1 MRVLIVEEDDNNV
14 ALITRMIGR
23 IEQCSVLVYAEPAAV
38 VGEINN
44 LDFDL
49 ALISYGPHGRGLA
62 LTMRI
67 REIKKHAQVPVVV
80 MTSRLERPEVR
91 VDAFEVG
98 ATDILTTPLEPA
110 EFRVR
115 IRNLLQVRE
124 AQLVS
129 ANRADWLKA
138 EVTRATE
145 TLKAR
150 ERELVLRLCRAVEY
164 HDAETGDHIGRMA
177 RYCHLVAQEL
187 GFPEETCEFLQLAAH
202 MHDVGKI
209 AVDSTI
215 LRKPA
220 RLTAEERIAMERH
233 TLFGEKI
240 LEGSSSPL
248 IQLAA
253 IIAASHHE
261 KWDGSG
267 YPRQLRGADIPIAGR
282 IAAVADVFDA
292 LTSRRRY
299 KQDWSIEEAFRYL
312 IEHRGR
318 HFDPACVD
326 ALLRRRQEIE
336 AICSGHGDAVMAA

>member
-1 MRVLIVEEDDNNV
+1 MRVLIVEEDENNV

-23 IEQCSVLVYAEPAAV
+23 IEQCSVVVYPEPAAV
-38 VGEINN
+38 VGELHN

-49 ALISYGPHGRGLA
+49 ALVSYGPHGRGLA
-62 LTMRI
+62 LTMRL
-67 REIKKHAQVPVVV
+67 REIKKHAPVPVVI
-80 MTSRLERPEVR
+80 MTSRLDRPEVR

-98 ATDILTTPLEPA
+98 ATDVLTTPLEPA

-115 IRNLLQVRE
+115 IRNLLQVRD
-124 AQLVS
+124 AQLAL
-129 ANRADWLKA
+129 ANRTEWLKA

-145 TLKAR
+145 KLKAR

-177 RYCHLVAQEL
+177 RYCYVIAQEL

-202 MHDVGKI
+202 MHDIGKLGVSS
-209 AVDSTI
+209 AI

-220 RLTAEERIAMERH
+220 RLTAEERIEMEQH

-267 YPRQLRGADIPIAGR
+267 YPRQLAGTDIPIAGR

-292 LTSRRRY
+292 LTSTRRY
-299 KQDWSIEEAFRYL
+299 KQDWSIDETFQYL
-312 IEHRGR
+312 IDHRAR

-326 ALLRRRQEIE
+326 ALLRRRKEVE
-336 AICSGHGDAVMAA
+336 GVCSGQSDDVLAA

>member
-1 MRVLIVEEDDNNV
+1 MRVLIVEEDENTI

-23 IEQCSVLVYAEPAAV
+23 VEQCSVVVYPEPAAV
-38 VGEINN
+38 VNELHD

-49 ALISYGPHGRGLA
+49 ALVSYGPHGRGLA
-62 LTMRI
+62 LTMRL
-67 REIKKHAQVPVVV
+67 REVKKHAQVPVVV
-80 MTSRLERPEVR
+80 MTSRHDRPEVR

-98 ATDILTTPLEPA
+98 ATDVLTTPLEPA

-124 AQLVS
+124 AQLAQ
-129 ANRADWLKA
+129 ANRAEWLKA

-145 TLKAR
+145 KLKAR

-177 RYCHLVAQEL
+177 RYCYLIAQEL

-202 MHDVGKI
+202 MHDIGKLGVSS
-209 AVDSTI
+209 AI

-220 RLTAEERIAMERH
+220 RLTGDERVEMEQH

-253 IIAASHHE
+253 IIAGSHHE
-261 KWDGSG
+261 KWDGTG
-267 YPRQLRGADIPIAGR
+267 YPRGLRGADIPIAGR

-292 LTSRRRY
+292 LTSARRY
-299 KQDWSIEEAFRYL
+299 KADWPIEETCQYL
-312 IEHRGR
+312 IQHRGR

-326 ALLRRRQEIE
+326 ALLRRRKEIE
-336 AICSGHGDAVMAA
+336 AICLGQADAVMAA